1 MLAALW
7 NLPNLLTATRIVLIP
22 VFILMVYLPGNWG
35 KILPTLCFG
44 LAALTDWADGYV
56 ARKSGQQTPFGRF
69 FDPVADKL
77 LVISAL
83 ILLVAEQRAHL
94 LPVLLITAREI
105 TVMALREY
113 MSGLGSTVGVSRLG
127 KWKTGFQM
135 TAILML
141 LVQDGL
147 FGLPLT
153 PVGLLCLYVC
163 VVLTWWSG
171 YDYLIRAWPAIRTS
185 ILQA

>member
-1 MLAALW
+1 MLAVLW
-7 NLPNLLTATRIVLIP
+7 NLPNLLTAARIALIP
-22 VFILMVYLPGNWG
+22 VFILMVYLPGDWG
-35 KILPTLCFG
+35 KIMPTLFFG
-44 LAALTDWADGYV
+44 VAALTDWADGYV
-56 ARKSGQQTPFGRF
+56 ARKDGLQTAFGRF

-105 TVMALREY
+105 TIMALREY
-113 MSGLGSTVGVSRLG
+113 MSGIGSSLSVSRLG

-163 VVLTWWSG
+163 MVLTWWSG
-171 YDYLIRAWPAIRTS
+171 YDYLTKAWPTIRKS
-185 ILQA
+185 ILQV